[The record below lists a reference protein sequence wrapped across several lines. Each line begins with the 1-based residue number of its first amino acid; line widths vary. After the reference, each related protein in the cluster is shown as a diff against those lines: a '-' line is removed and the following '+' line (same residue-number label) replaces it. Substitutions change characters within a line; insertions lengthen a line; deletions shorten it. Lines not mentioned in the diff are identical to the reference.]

1 MNNISPC
8 VGHWARLLFVCVATL
23 LLLSACGGSSDG
35 GSDGNSSGANS
46 GIGIAGTDQLA
57 AFTAVVH
64 MTSSVSPEEVVTYNW
79 SQIAGDPVNLLGINN
94 STVDFVA
101 PDYNETLEFELSVTD
116 IDGATI
122 SDTITIYVRD
132 IPVLALHPLNDIF
145 DVDTSSRAQ
154 VDLALS
160 QTSAEEAE
168 ATIEFSGTAILGTHY
183 DLSVGD
189 ALTAQSA
196 PLQPLSDDSTAST
209 EVISVYIPANTT
221 SVPLYISVN
230 DKSSIDQDLTVIA
243 AITAANNADY
253 LIEPITLTIIND
265 DHQPEF
271 TSAARH
277 DLNES
282 DSTDTNYYATAVD
295 IDGDAISYALTGGAD
310 SGLFRIDS
318 TSGHLHFLSAPIY
331 SEPSDSNQDN
341 IYELE
346 ISASAAG
353 DAASLALQ
361 LVLHGEDGRNAP
373 SVTSSSSASVAEG
386 DTGVFYTL
394 TTSDSDGDTLQTTMN
409 GEHSQYFD
417 FSASS
422 GDLRLN
428 SAGDYE
434 APQVADN
441 NYLLTFLVS
450 DDLYTTT
457 FVLSVALL
465 DAYEPAPEP
474 DLNASS
480 DTSLSI
486 QFAGSDALQAY
497 ALYYGSDAACLA
509 ELCSDGTISIG
520 FSSET
525 LHHITDLAPFSSY
538 YFRTQGDYLSSGIG
552 DISAIYEFSTE
563 LSAELD
569 FSASAIGTDS
579 ITLAWQPQTDS
590 LDPLS
595 YTLYTHTNSCDTEQ
609 LLEQSSD
616 CGIVSVITTIETEL
630 GIEGLQAGSAYSFR
644 LLVSNATASHWYDNE
659 VSLTTV
665 PLPVDGS
672 SISASGITAQSLT
685 LSWDQ
690 PDNGDTTAYWY
701 NIEECNPDCSL
712 NYQGQSDHNDH
723 QELSDLTPGTLYRFS
738 ISARMGEF
746 DINSTGH
753 LEQSTAPVSVD
764 PSISAS
770 GTSIDLRWSSAN
782 WTNTEY
788 WIYQRC
794 SDSQQSCVDDFI
806 GSTTENFYTASE
818 LNPGELY
825 QFIVVARAG
834 DMEANTSLLSASTV
848 PKVMI
853 ANQLVPLEHD
863 TSHILELS
871 WAPASQAI
879 GYHIYDGTDNMV
891 LSITNATSQS
901 LTQGAP
907 GTEYSYKIAAYNN
920 AGIGAASE
928 LLSAATYPID
938 DLVIESN
945 SSDGASISV
954 SWSSTNGAATSYQ
967 LHLLDCSAGSS
978 PCQPLASS
986 DPSTATRATITGLNL
1001 STDYEYYISASTADK
1016 TIYTS
1021 NTAITTET
1029 VYVLEFDWRPNSQNQ
1044 IELTWSSSVQNATDY
1059 RIYRAGCSADTSS
1072 CGDYSLMGA
1081 VIGTS
1086 YTDSAVSDDQ
1096 TYSYI
1101 IGVNFADV
1109 ETNSSSIF
1117 ASLPPQAPEIISIT
1131 SSASSSDVVLQWS
1144 GSTNTVSFNI
1154 YRDNTQL
1161 ASVTNVSTFNEYHDT
1176 SSVAGESYNY
1186 KIEAVAYLI
1195 PSTLGAEAI
1204 YANPPLAVTA
1214 LAATTAPD
1222 GSVQLSWD
1230 SVNGSSVRF
1239 QVWRYLCSDSS
1250 YSSCPSPTSVA
1261 TGLIYKQS
1269 LYIDTSADPSG
1280 HYQYLLSATSS
1291 SFEVNSSLANS
1302 TKPEVVAA
1310 SNFTAEVQDS
1320 TTVALVW
1327 DAASAHNNYSLSA
1340 TDNLDALVVEQNLS
1354 ADQLSHTL
1362 DTLTPGELY
1371 TFELNATSS
1380 YSSATTTAT
1389 AYTDIEPITFTDFNA
1404 TSSYGTTVNLDN
1416 PNGSVVTHVLQLEL
1430 CGATCEE
1437 QSALSVGALGIGA
1450 QHWQLEGLE
1459 AGSHYQLTWQV
1470 DNHDGSASATTALD
1484 PLYTHPTEPT
1494 DFVVLEANSTSAT
1507 IGFQSLNGYTST
1519 TSVHLLDCSLDPCVD
1534 STDTNPSFTDLGDS
1548 NYSYQLSGLASGSDY
1563 SLSLSVSNNDINV
1576 TSAAFAFATEAV
1588 APTDLAITD
1597 SGPDYFTVSWNSA
1610 NGADTTHSL
1619 DIELCSYSTY
1629 SDCSF
1634 SNSLTLA
1641 AGISEYNLTDLEVAS
1656 HYQVRVGAQSSAGA
1670 KALSATSLR
1679 YSSASGSVEELVVA
1693 DLAADGV
1700 ATLDDHSEVNISF
1713 TGQFNPDQ
1721 NTLVLY
1727 LEDCSTGT
1735 CVTTSS
1741 ELAVSDL
1748 LALGGDSYQYT
1759 IEGLRPGS
1767 YYSAQLGINVEYGE
1781 PGAIQAAEVNSSML
1795 SFTTDYQYPESTQ
1808 LVDLNSTSVLD
1819 LNVITENG
1827 AGVVHH
1833 YSLRRCLDEE
1843 CASVEYLTDYDGSF
1857 VVDSDALPYQF
1868 DRQLI
1873 GLSPGS
1879 LYQALVVARP
1889 PEQDFNWSDLDSAA
1903 DPCHIASFSSTSGP
1917 VPASAYY
1924 DDQCAHRFT
1933 EPTAVYDF
1941 SAVTYQQA
1949 SDSYELNYSSDNGGV
1964 GIDYHAYILHCSG
1977 GQSEGEQLNCVH
1989 NGSPYLLEAN
1999 SSSVILP
2006 ISSLD
2011 AESYLQLIV
2020 QTTRDVGY
2028 SGSDAQELVEVN
2040 ASALYLTTP
2049 PRAIT
2054 AIQID
2059 GASTTTID
2067 LSWELAD
2074 DWSVNFGGDAVEENF
2089 YLSSEICSS
2098 AELLVRAD
2106 ACGILQLQTIDTTTP
2121 GAVTASATA
2130 VDLEA
2135 GQEIYLSLVRSNA
2148 AGTEVSQSI
2157 AALTQPS
2164 PPDFSLSTATLEGDQ
2179 ATVTINWTDNR
2190 DSQDIDLYEIYTTHA
2205 NCSFSEALANS
2216 AECGSVYVH
2225 TFDSNYS
2232 GSSYVDPSATETA
2245 TTYYYYMIA
2254 TNASGYVTPSS
2265 NDRKYIQTQY
2275 QQKVSNLYYGIDQD
2289 STTFYWSLP
2298 DKRGH
2303 DEIQISG
2310 SSGSSIKYLNPNATS
2325 YTYDYVF
2332 SKAKVFNIQLLK
2344 NGHSGGT
2351 VTGTVSESPINV
2363 GIETPSVAVIYAGNA
2378 RIDLTPVDQDES
2390 QSYDYQIFRYPA
2402 AADVDTSCPT
2412 DPANC
2417 ADAVTFSVSGLGNE
2431 KISYLDELNSHAQDY
2446 YYIVRERFGSDS
2458 FSTYSNPVLAEFYF
2472 DAPEITQVFYQYD
2485 EDPSR
2490 LELTLSWSL
2499 ADLGERVVKQ
2509 MELFRYTDS
2518 GCYQLP
2524 DNYSSCDNPA
2534 LYIDSYSAYLSS
2546 TILKYADGLPTT
2558 EPYYYRLRATTAV
2571 RGSDLSAEIRVNPHV
2586 VLNDTG
2592 ISRTVYYPDGDS
2604 GYASECEDDD
2614 IIGVSDCESGR
2625 DAKENLAKIGSGDE
2639 SFDYTRIGSDGEPL
2653 ENQSGIFKS
2662 NGTNADGTY
2671 WECVRDNVT
2680 GLTWD
2685 NQSASTTSN
2694 SSIVGFDQYHYS
2706 DLEELYSDM
2715 NSKSVCGY
2723 SDWRIPT
2730 VSELLS
2736 IRDFG
2741 DDDDNFWPEE
2751 KVAADTGSLLFIQAG
2766 RYWTSDIFV
2775 DEYYLD
2781 NYYLVDFRPSKRAVQ
2796 IKYLSLDDGDNED
2809 HYALLVR
2816 GPSLGGTSGVE
2827 RYYFHPDHHLLIDN
2841 NARIKPDD
2849 SNSKLTYGT
2858 IAWHPCF
2865 LGQRYDE
2872 ATSNCKNAPREYEDW
2887 SDAMAAVDDFTTN
2900 SGNYEYRLPN
2910 TKEVQTLLDPG
2921 AIEEYGYALHPETFK
2936 GLSWLDSSKDYY
2948 LWTSSGSVDDDD
2960 ESFAFRISTGECCAA
2975 VDRNNPDTS
2984 DNKTYIILPLFISE
2998 DVIRDH

>member
-1 MNNISPC
+1 MHNILSC
-8 VGHWARLLFVCVATL
+8 VRHWARLLFVCVTTL
-23 LLLSACGGSSDG
+23 LLLSACGGCGSSSD
-35 GSDGNSSGANS
+35 SSSGANPGS
-46 GIGIAGTDQLA
+46 GIAGADQLA

-64 MTSSVSPEEVVTYNW
+64 MTSSMSPEEVVTQSW
-79 SQIAGDPVNLLGINN
+79 SQIGGDSVNLLDSNN
-94 STVDFVA
+94 STASFTA

-132 IPVLALHPLNDIF
+132 IPILALQPLNDTF

-154 VDLALS
+154 IDLALS

-183 DLSVGD
+183 DLSIGD
-189 ALTAQSA
+189 ALTTQSA
-196 PLQPLSDDSTAST
+196 PPQPLSDDSAASI
-209 EVISVYIPANTT
+209 EVISVDIPANTT

-243 AITAANNADY
+243 AITAADNADY
-253 LIEPITLTIIND
+253 FIEPITLTIIND

-282 DSTDTNYYATAVD
+282 DSTDTNYYATAID

-318 TSGHLHFLSAPIY
+318 TSGHLQFLSAPIY

-341 IYELE
+341 TYELE

-361 LVLHGEDGRNAP
+361 LVLHGTDGNRAP

-394 TTSDSDGDTLQTTMN
+394 ATSDSDGDTLQTTIN

-434 APQVADN
+434 APQVPDN

-509 ELCSDGTISIG
+509 ELCPDGTISIG
-520 FSSET
+520 FSSNT
-525 LHHITDLAPFSSY
+525 LHRLTDLAPFSSY
-538 YFRTQGDYLSSGIG
+538 YFRTQGNYLSSGIG

-563 LSAELD
+563 LSSELD
-569 FSASAIGTDS
+569 FSAAAIGTES
-579 ITLAWQPQTDS
+579 ITLAWQPQADS
-590 LDPLS
+590 LDRLS
-595 YTLYTHTNSCDTEQ
+595 YTLYTHTHSCDTEQ

-616 CGIVSVITTIETEL
+616 CGIISIISTTETEL
-630 GIEGLQAGSAYSFR
+630 SIEGLQAGGVYSFR

-659 VSLTTV
+659 VALTTV
-665 PLPVDGS
+665 PLAVDGA

-685 LSWDQ
+685 LSWEQ
-690 PDNGDTTAYWY
+690 PDNGDSTAYWY

-788 WIYQRC
+788 WIYQQC

-834 DMEANTSLLSASTV
+834 DMEANTSLLSASTA
-848 PKVMI
+848 PKVMT
-853 ANQLVPLEHD
+853 ANQLVPLEHE

-879 GYHIYDGTDNMV
+879 GYHIYDATDNLV
-891 LSITNATSQS
+891 LSVTDANATSQS
-901 LTQGAP
+901 LTQAAP

-928 LLSAATYPID
+928 LLSAVTYPID

-945 SSDGASISV
+945 SSDGGSISV
-954 SWSSTNGAATSYQ
+954 SWSSANGAATSYQ
-967 LHLLDCSAGSS
+967 LHVLDCAAGSS
-978 PCQPLASS
+978 PCQALSSS
-986 DPSTATRATITGLNL
+986 DPSTATRATVTGLNP
-1001 STDYEYYISASTADK
+1001 STDYEYHISASTADK
-1016 TIYTS
+1016 SIYTS
-1021 NTAITTET
+1021 NTAITTKG
-1029 VYVLEFDWRPNSQNQ
+1029 VYLVEFDWRPNSQNQ
-1044 IELTWSSSVQNATDY
+1044 IELTWSSSVQDVTDY
-1059 RIYRAGCSADTSS
+1059 NIYRAGCSADTSS
-1072 CGDYSLMGA
+1072 CGDYSLIGA
-1081 VIGTS
+1081 VIDTS
-1086 YTDSAVSDDQ
+1086 YTDATVSDDQ

-1101 IGVNFADV
+1101 IGVNLADV
-1109 ETNSSSIF
+1109 ETNSSALL
-1117 ASLPPQAPEIISIT
+1117 ASLPPQAPEISSIT
-1131 SSASSSDVVLQWS
+1131 SSGSPSNVVLQWS

-1161 ASVTNVSTFNEYHDT
+1161 GSVTNVATFNEYHDT
-1176 SSVAGESYNY
+1176 SSVAGESHTY

-1195 PSTLGAEAI
+1195 PSTLGAEVI
-1204 YANPPLAVTA
+1204 YVTPPLAVTA
-1214 LAATTAPD
+1214 LAAATPD

-1230 SVNGSSVRF
+1230 SANGSSTRF

-1261 TGLIYKQS
+1261 TALSHEQS
-1269 LYIDTSADPSG
+1269 SYIDTSADPSA
-1280 HYQYLLSATSS
+1280 HYQYLLSATAS
-1291 SFEVNSSLANS
+1291 SFEANSSLVNA
-1302 TKPEVVAA
+1302 TKPEVAAA
-1310 SNFTAEVQDS
+1310 SNFTAEAQDS

-1354 ADQLSHTL
+1354 ADQLSHTV

-1416 PNGSVVTHVLQLEL
+1416 PNGSAVTHVLQLEL

-1450 QHWQLEGLE
+1450 QQWQLDGLE

-1470 DNHDGSASATTALD
+1470 DNHDSSASATTALD

-1519 TSVHLLDCSLDPCVD
+1519 TSVHLRDCSSDPCVD
-1534 STDTNPSFTDLGDS
+1534 SNDTNPSLTDLGDS
-1548 NYSYQLSGLASGSDY
+1548 NYSYQIAGLTSGGDY

-1576 TSAAFAFATEAV
+1576 TSAAFAFVTEASV
-1588 APTDLAITD
+1588 PTDLAIID

-1619 DIELCSYSTY
+1619 EIELCSDTTY
-1629 SDCSF
+1629 SDCSL
-1634 SNSLTLA
+1634 SNSVTLP
-1641 AGISEYNLTDLEVAS
+1641 AGSSEYNLTELEVAS
-1656 HYQVRVGAQSSAGA
+1656 NYQVRVGAQSSTGSS
-1670 KALSATSLR
+1670 ALSATSLR
-1679 YSSASGSVEELVVA
+1679 YSSASGSVEELMVA

-1713 TGQFNPDQ
+1713 AGQLNLDQ
-1721 NTLVLY
+1721 NILVLY
-1727 LEDCSTGT
+1727 LEDCSTST
-1735 CVTTSS
+1735 CVATST
-1741 ELAVSDL
+1741 ELAAADL
-1748 LALGGDSYQYT
+1748 MALGAYSYQYT
-1759 IEGLRPGS
+1759 IEDLRPGS
-1767 YYSAQLGINVEYGE
+1767 TYHASLGLSFEYGA
-1781 PGAIQAAEVNSSML
+1781 PDAIQAAEGNSSVL
-1795 SFTTDYQYPESTQ
+1795 SFTTDYQYPQSTQ

-1819 LNVITENG
+1819 LNVSTENG

-1843 CASVEYLTDYDGSF
+1843 CATVEYLSSYDGSF
-1857 VVDSDALPYQF
+1857 VVDSDALPYHF
-1868 DRQLI
+1868 DRQLT

-1879 LYQALVVARP
+1879 LYQALVVAQP
-1889 PEQDFNWSDLDSAA
+1889 PEQDFNWSNLGSAA
-1903 DPCHIASFSSTSGP
+1903 DPCRIASFSSASGL
-1917 VPASAYY
+1917 VPASAHY

-1933 EPTAVYDF
+1933 EPNAVYDF

-1949 SDSYELNYSSDNGGV
+1949 SDSYELNYTSDNGGV

-1977 GQSEGEQLNCVH
+1977 QQSEGEQLNCVH

-2040 ASALYLTTP
+2040 SSAVHFTTP

-2059 GASTTTID
+2059 GVSVNTID
-2067 LSWELAD
+2067 FSWELAD
-2074 DWSVNFGGDAVEENF
+2074 DWSANFGGEAIEEHL

-2098 AELLVRAD
+2098 EELLAKAE
-2106 ACGILQLQTIDTTTP
+2106 ACGIVQLQAIDSAIP
-2121 GAVTASATA
+2121 AAATASATA

-2135 GQEIYLSLVRSNA
+2135 GSEIYLSLVRSNA
-2148 AGTEVSQSI
+2148 AGTEVSQSV

-2164 PPDFSLSTATLEGDQ
+2164 LPNFSLSTATLEGDQ
-2179 ATVTINWTDNR
+2179 ATVTINWTDSR
-2190 DSQDIDLYEIYTTHA
+2190 SDQDIDLYELYATHA
-2205 NCSFSEALANS
+2205 NCSFSEALANA

-2225 TFDSNYS
+2225 TFDSSYS
-2232 GSSYVDPSATETA
+2232 GSSYVDPNAIETA

-2303 DEIQISG
+2303 DEIQIFG
-2310 SSGSSIKYLNPNATS
+2310 SSGSSIKYLSRNATS

-2332 SKAKVFNIQLLK
+2332 SKANVFNIRLHK

-2351 VTGTVSESPINV
+2351 VTVTVSESLINV
-2363 GIETPSVAVIYAGNA
+2363 GIQNPSVTVLDAGNA
-2378 RIDLTPVDQDES
+2378 RIEFTSVDQDES
-2390 QSYDYQIFRYPA
+2390 RSYDYQIFRHPA
-2402 AADVDTSCPT
+2402 DSDTSCSI

-2417 ADAVTFSVSGLGNE
+2417 ADAVTFSASGLGNE
-2431 KISYLDELNSHAQDY
+2431 KISYLDELGSHAQDY

-2458 FSTYSNPVLAEFYF
+2458 FSTYSDPVLAEFDF
-2472 DAPEITQVFYQYD
+2472 AAPEITQVFYQYD
-2485 EDPSR
+2485 EEPSQ
-2490 LELTLSWSL
+2490 LELTLSWSFV
-2499 ADLGERVVKQ
+2499 DPNERAVTQ
-2509 MELFRYTDS
+2509 MELFRYTNS
-2518 GCYQLP
+2518 GCHRLP
-2524 DNYSSCDNPA
+2524 DNYSSCHDPA
-2534 LYIDSYSAYLSS
+2534 LYIDSYSASLSS
-2546 TILKYADGLPTT
+2546 TELKYVDGLPIT
-2558 EPYYYRLRATTAV
+2558 EPYYYRLRATTAA
-2571 RGSDLSAEIRVNPHV
+2571 RGSDLSAEIRVNPHLQ
-2586 VLNDTG
+2586 LNDTG
-2592 ISRTVYYPDGDS
+2592 ISRTVYYPSGDS
-2604 GYASECEDDD
+2604 GYASECQDDG
-2614 IIGVSDCESGR
+2614 IVGVSDCESGR
-2625 DAKENLAKIGSGDE
+2625 DAKEVLAKVGSGDE

-2653 ENQSGIFKS
+2653 ENQSGSYKS
-2662 NGTNADGTY
+2662 SGNNADGTY
-2671 WECVRDNVT
+2671 WHCIHDNVT

-2685 NQSASTTSN
+2685 NFSVVSSTH
-2694 SSIVGFDQYHYS
+2694 QYDYS
-2706 DLEELYSDM
+2706 ELEGLYSDI
-2715 NSKSVCGY
+2715 NSNSVCSY
-2723 SDWRIPT
+2723 RDWRIPT

-2741 DDDDNFWPEE
+2741 DEDDNFYIHDQ
-2751 KVAADTGSLLFIQAG
+2751 KVAADTGSLVYIMQG
-2766 RYWTSDIFV
+2766 RYWTTDAAG
-2775 DEYYLD
+2775 DD
-2781 NYYLVDFRPSKRAVQ
+2781 YYLVDFRFWKQAVQ
-2796 IKYLSLDDGDNED
+2796 VEAFADDGD
-2809 HYALLVR
+2809 HFALFVR
-2816 GPSLGGTSGVE
+2816 GPNLGGTSGVE
-2827 RYYFHPDHHLLIDN
+2827 RYYLHPDHHLLIDN
-2841 NARIKPDD
+2841 NARINSVDG
-2849 SNSKLTYGT
+2849 NSKPTYGT

-2865 LGQRYDE
+2865 LGQSYDQ
-2872 ATSNCKNAPREYEDW
+2872 ATSECSGSPSEYDDW
-2887 SDAMAAVDDFTTN
+2887 SDAMAAVDALTTKA
-2900 SGNYEYRLPN
+2900 GNYEYRLPN
-2910 TKEVQTLLDPG
+2910 TKEVQTLLDTG
-2921 AIEEYGYALHPETFK
+2921 AIEDYGYTLHPDTFT
-2936 GLSWLDSSKDYY
+2936 GVAALNSSKDYY